1 MEANLLSDMAVF
13 AAVVEQNGF
22 SSAANSLQMSKSN
35 VSRRIGLLEER
46 LGITL
51 MHRTTRRL
59 TLTES
64 GRVYYEHCA
73 RLVLEAKNADQA
85 IRAIH
90 ARPSGVLNV
99 SLPETLGRAFI
110 LPLLPEFMKKFPDI
124 RLNLTITSRK
134 VDFHED
140 RCDVAIRKGEIEDEA
155 LCAISLGSST
165 QYFYASPA
173 YLRSAPALTHPDQL
187 ADHAFLSSKITLG
200 PTDLSICNGSQEIE
214 MQLTTRLSVKDHEA
228 LLHLTLS
235 DLGVALLPAWM
246 SHEYVRRGE
255 LVRVLPDF
263 SGPSVDF
270 NIVFQPH
277 RGMAPNLRV
286 FVDFL
291 KAKFMLN
298 RPWELDIGSVN
309 VLKTGTLQR

>member
-22 SSAANSLQMSKSN
+22 STAAESLQMSKSN
-35 VSRRIGLLEER
+35 VSRRVGQLEDR
-46 LGITL
+46 LGVTL

-73 RLVLEAKNADQA
+73 RLVSEAEDADQA
-85 IRAIH
+85 IKAIH
-90 ARPSGVLNV
+90 SRPSGELNV

-110 LPLLPEFMKKFPDI
+110 LPLLPEFMKSHPDV

-134 VDFHED
+134 IDFREH
-140 RCDVAIRKGEIEDEA
+140 RCDVAVRKGEIEDDS
-155 LCAISLGSST
+155 LCAVSLGSST

-173 YLRSAPALTHPDQL
+173 HLASAPKLTHPEQL
-187 ADHAFLSSKITLG
+187 TQHAYLSSKI
-200 PTDLSICNGSQEIE
+200 SIGLAELTVKGGSQVFDLEIKP
-214 MQLTTRLSVKDHEA
+214 RLSVKDHEA
-228 LLHLTLS
+228 LLSMTLA

-246 SHEYVRRGE
+246 THDHIRRGE
-255 LVRVLPDF
+255 LVRVLPDY
-263 SGPSVDF
+263 SGPSVEF
-270 NIVFQPH
+270 NVVFQPH
-277 RGMAPNLRV
+277 KGMAPNLRV

-291 KAKFMLN
+291 KAKFKLN
-298 RPWELDIGSVN
+298 RPWERDENMVQI
-309 VLKTGTLQR
+309 LKAGNF